1 MSRLY
6 IVSTPIG
13 HLGDTS
19 HRALAVLGSV
29 ARVLAEDTRRTAVL
43 LRHYGLETPLVSLH
57 AHNEAARAQR
67 IVDWL
72 DAGEELALVSDAG
85 TPLLSDPGARIVQR
99 VLEAGHE
106 VVPIPGASALLA
118 ALVASGLDPEPFTFF
133 GFTPRAG
140 EARRTRLAQIAEL
153 RHVAVLYESPQRLGR
168 LLAELRE
175 ACGAARRVVVGRELT
190 KLHESFFRGTLEEA
204 AAYYGDAPPRGEIV
218 VVVDGA
224 TASEPVDRAALV
236 ESARALLL
244 AGRRP
249 SAVARELVARFGLA
263 RNQAYALAQE
273 AARGVSPE
281 GDDPPG

>member
-1 MSRLY
+1 MSCLY

-43 LRHYGLETPLVSLH
+43 LRHYGLDTPLLSLH

-67 IVDWL
+67 IVAFL
-72 DAGEELALVSDAG
+72 DAGEDLALVSDAG

-99 VLEAGHE
+99 VLAAGHE

-133 GFTPRAG
+133 GFTPRSG
-140 EARRTRLAQIAEL
+140 EPRRSRLAQVAAL
-153 RHVAVLYESPQRLGR
+153 SHVAVLYESPQRLGR

-175 ACGAARRVVVGRELT
+175 ACGGGRRVVVARELT
-190 KLHESFFRGTLEEA
+190 KVHESFFRGTLEEA

-218 VVVDGA
+218 VVVDGG
-224 TASEPVDRAALV
+224 AAREAPDPDELRDA
-236 ESARALLL
+236 ARALLL

-263 RNQAYALAQE
+263 RNQAYVLAQE
-273 AARGVSPE
+273 AAHSVSPE
-281 GDDPPG
+281 GDEPPG